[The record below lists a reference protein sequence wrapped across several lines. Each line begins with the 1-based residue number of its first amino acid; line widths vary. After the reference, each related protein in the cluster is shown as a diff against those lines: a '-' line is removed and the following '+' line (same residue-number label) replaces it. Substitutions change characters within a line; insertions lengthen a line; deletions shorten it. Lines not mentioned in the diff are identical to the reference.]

1 MPDSSSHDL
10 GPNKGPEIRAEN
22 VTSPRKSR
30 PGLKKLVPFSFNA
43 TELGLKSFDVVN
55 FQNGRDMNINDVFFA
70 PFLPRDFSTLG
81 MNVCFSVEESH
92 FFAGASNWISDAVSQ
107 AQKRFL
113 FRLGFPGGYWC
124 MVGRA
129 ALAAAMP
136 PCSAPRAFC

>member
-55 FQNGRDMNINDVFFA
+55 FQNGRDMNINDVFFT

-81 MNVCFSVEESH
+81 MECLLFCRRVT
-92 FFAGASNWISDAVSQ
+92 FFAGTSI
-107 AQKRFL
+107 
-113 FRLGFPGGYWC
+113 
-124 MVGRA
+124 
-129 ALAAAMP
+129 
-136 PCSAPRAFC
+136 